1 MRGAASPGAK
11 WRVMEGGGVMEE
23 KKNGSGGAAP
33 LTSSQSVSLSLSV
46 TGPLCFLLMNSL
58 VSVLKRTARVP
69 FVPEG
74 GH

>member
-1 MRGAASPGAK
+1 
-11 WRVMEGGGVMEE
+11 MEGYGGGGVMEE

>member
-1 MRGAASPGAK
+1 MG
-11 WRVMEGGGVMEE
+11 GGGVMEE
-23 KKNGSGGAAP
+23 KNGSGGAAP

-58 VSVLKRTARVP
+58 VSVLKRTAGVP